1 MIVIAHK
8 MSLFELFDSHLQK
21 AHHVQEASRQ
31 LKVPEF
37 TQHSATYTTPHQFTA
52 PYNSHQPTQLHTA
65 PSTAASH
72 SPNPGPAASS
82 SPSPSIAASHSPS
95 IAPVTASHSPSI
107 AASHSPSIAA
117 SSGPSIAASHSPSI
131 AASHSPSIAASA
143 PRSPIPVRAQL
154 ATPPSP
160 VRFDVMKLTTI
171 FIVVMI
177 IVFVGFRV
185 FKFIKK
191 RRAKMRA
198 KGDGGDIKLIAP
210 VTLPGEQY
218 QRATPKPP
226 GAKAASAEGPKAASV
241 GVGPKAASAG
251 PKAASA
257 GAPKAASAGVGPK
270 AASAGVGPKAASAA
284 ATSRKQHPPPSLDDE
299 LEGFL
304 GQMQQDEK
312 TLRSRR
318 AAAGK
323 GGPEEG
329 VGKGQGDPDAPAS
342 YPV

>member
-95 IAPVTASHSPSI
+95 IAPVTASHS
-107 AASHSPSIAA
+107 
-117 SSGPSIAASHSPSI
+117 PSIAASHSPSI

-257 GAPKAASAGVGPK
+257 GAPKAASAGAPKAASAGVGPK